1 MDITRSQATTNWFTH
16 TLILHLC
23 HFTCVPQDNKV
34 DAIKEMNQEKRRT
47 DFYLEYYKK
56 DVRIQH
62 IVLQRLEMKSMITRL
77 SV

>member
-1 MDITRSQATTNWFTH
+1 MPLYMCASN
-16 TLILHLC
+16 
-23 HFTCVPQDNKV
+23 NKV

-47 DFYLEYYKK
+47 GFYLEYRKK

-62 IVLQRLEMKSMITRL
+62 IALQRLEMKSMITRL

>member
-34 DAIKEMNQEKRRT
+34 DAIKEMNQEK
-47 DFYLEYYKK
+47 K
-56 DVRIQH
+56 DNKRSKAQNFMVI
-62 IVLQRLEMKSMITRL
+62 
-77 SV
+77 

>member
-56 DVRIQH
+56 RRTYPTYCIA
-62 IVLQRLEMKSMITRL
+62 KT
-77 SV
+77 